1 MVVSVTIEHE
11 LVVVDAVSHQLDVD
25 TVLLE
30 EINCLESLCFFEGT
44 IIGASWVK
52 IGILTGSLLEA
63 SKHKDLTASDLE
75 GAHVE
80 ASLGELQ
87 LE

>member
-1 MVVSVTIEHE
+1 MSVTIENE
-11 LVVVDAVSHQLDVD
+11 LVVTDTVSHQLDID
-25 TVLLE
+25 AILLE
-30 EINCLESLCFFEGT
+30 EISCLKSLCLFEGS

-52 IGILTGSLLEA
+52 IGILAGSLLET
-63 SKHKDLTASDLE
+63 SKHEDLAAGDLE
-75 GAHVE
+75 SAHVK